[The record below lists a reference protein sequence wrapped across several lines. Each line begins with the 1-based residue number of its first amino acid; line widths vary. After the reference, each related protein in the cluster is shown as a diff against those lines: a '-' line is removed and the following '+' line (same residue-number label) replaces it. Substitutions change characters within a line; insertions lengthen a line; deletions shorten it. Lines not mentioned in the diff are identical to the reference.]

1 MPRGRPKGSK
11 NKTSSRKGM
20 AATPTQ
26 LASLAKARKVRAK
39 QRTYFPALPEGGVK
53 ALSTPARLSALKS
66 AYKKFSKK
74 KMSGANKMMAAIG
87 YGSIRTAYPVS
98 YATGLSKV
106 RKPRVSKPKTVS
118 AAVKKVVSAA
128 KKVKNATTTTQVVA
142 AAQKV
147 KKAATAT
154 QLAALTKAR
163 AARNANRGDY
173 VALPKGGYRAL
184 TTVARKNAKA
194 AAYAAMSNAM
204 LSGNNQQVRRITD
217 AVGRF
222 VITR

>member
-11 NKTSSRKGM
+11 NKSSSSSRSKGT
-20 AATPTQ
+20 ATATQ
-26 LASLAKARKVRAK
+26 LASLVKARRVRAK
-39 QRTYFPALPEGGVK
+39 QLTYFPALPTGGFK
-53 ALSTPARLSALKS
+53 ALSTPARLSARKA
-66 AYKKFSKK
+66 AYGKFGKK
-74 KMSGANKMMAAIG
+74 KMSGANKLMAAIG

-98 YATGLSKV
+98 YSGAPIKV

-118 AAVKKVVSAA
+118 AAVS
-128 KKVKNATTTTQVVA
+128 QVVA
-142 AAQKV
+142 AVKKV

-173 VALPKGGYRAL
+173 AALPKGGYRAL

-204 LSGNNQQVRRITD
+204 LSGNNNQVRRITD